1 MRGQTGG
8 MTVSDFSVRADQRAR
23 LLQGDYRPLVY
34 RTVEFPLDLRERL
47 PAGCKVGARYVLA
60 RERGWGLSDD
70 GRVRHLPPAA
80 VWFITVTKVLG
91 GPQGRRERPDGSWL
105 VRFDVTDLRDRAA
118 FLRPGGGELLD
129 RDPLEAGAKPD
140 PGWLDVRSA
149 ASREFWHL
157 ERLKRHAE
165 KRRSQAK
172 VRRAA

>member
-1 MRGQTGG
+1 M
-8 MTVSDFSVRADQRAR
+8 SDFSIRADQRAR

-105 VRFDVTDLRDRAA
+105 VQFDVTDNRDRAA

-140 PGWLDVRSA
+140 PDWLDSEA
-149 ASREFWHL
+149 EAIGEFWEL
-157 ERLKRHAE
+157 ERLKRNAVE
-165 KRRSQAK
+165 LRRQHRSRRQ
-172 VRRAA
+172 RAA